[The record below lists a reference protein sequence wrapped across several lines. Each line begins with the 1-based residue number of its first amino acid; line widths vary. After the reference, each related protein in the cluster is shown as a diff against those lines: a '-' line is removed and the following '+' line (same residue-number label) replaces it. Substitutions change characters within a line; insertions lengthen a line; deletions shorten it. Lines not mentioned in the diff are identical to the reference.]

1 MTIFSHPIGNS
12 NVWHAALALEEA
24 GLLERVFTCIRWNPD
39 APLSSLVRGRLRAQL
54 ARRAFPAP
62 VRPKLDVSPWL
73 EWGRVLSTKLGL
85 ESLSRHEHGIFSVDG
100 VYRGLDQRVAR
111 AIRDGALPR
120 ARAVYSY
127 EDGARETFA
136 AAREKGLRCLY
147 DLPIGYWRAAQDIY
161 HDEAVRMPEW
171 MPTLDGIYDSSA
183 KLQKKER
190 ELLSADEVFVASRF
204 TASTLNRAP
213 GLKAPVHVVPYGAPT
228 PLPARE
234 RRADGPLK
242 VLFVG
247 TLTQRK
253 GLSYALDA
261 VDRLG
266 SRVEFTLVGS
276 RLRGECAPLDAALR
290 RHRWIP
296 TLPATEVLETMQQHD
311 VMLFP
316 SLFEGFGLVILEALA
331 CGLPIIATP
340 HTGGPD
346 VLTDGE
352 DGFIVPVRDV
362 EAMAEKLELLA
373 ASPQLRRD
381 MSEAA
386 RRKAAQLDWAGY
398 RARLAGIVRGS
409 LQPESLPA

>member
-73 EWGRVLSTKLGL
+73 EWGRVLSTKLGFD
-85 ESLSRHEHGIFSVDG
+85 SLSRHEHGIFSVDG
-100 VYRGLDQRVAR
+100 VYRGLDERVAR
-111 AIRDGALPR
+111 ALRSGAMPG
-120 ARAVYSY
+120 AKAVYSY
-127 EDGARETFA
+127 EDGARETFT
-136 AAREKGLRCLY
+136 AARERGLRCLY

-161 HDEAVRMPEW
+161 HDEAVREPEW

-190 ELLSADEVFVASRF
+190 ELLTADEVFVASRF
-204 TASTLNRAP
+204 TASTLQRAP
-213 GLKAPVHVVPYGAPT
+213 GFAAPVHVVPYGAPA
-228 PLPARE
+228 PLPE
-234 RRADGPLK
+234 QRRPDGPLR

-253 GLSYALDA
+253 GLSHALRA
-261 VDRLG
+261 VERLG
-266 SRVEFTLVGS
+266 RGIEFTLVGS

-296 TLPATEVLETMQQHD
+296 TLPAEEVLATMCQHD

-331 CGLPIIATP
+331 CGLPVITTP

-362 EAMAEKLELLA
+362 DAMADRLDRLATRRELC
-373 ASPQLRRD
+373 RE
-381 MSEAA
+381 MSAAA
-386 RRKAAQLDWAGY
+386 RRKAARLDWSVY
-398 RARLAGIVRGS
+398 RTGLAQAVRQCLAS
-409 LQPESLPA
+409 PPAAV

>member
-73 EWGRVLSTKLGL
+73 EWGRVLSTKLGF

-100 VYRGLDQRVAR
+100 VYRGLDLRVAR
-111 AIRDGALPR
+111 AIRDGTMPNAK
-120 ARAVYSY
+120 AVYSY

-136 AAREKGLRCLY
+136 AAHERGLRCLY

-161 HDEAVRMPEW
+161 HDEAVREPEW

-204 TASTLNRAP
+204 TASTLDRAP
-213 GLKAPVHVVPYGAPT
+213 GFRAPVHVVPYGAPS
-228 PLPARE
+228 PLPE
-234 RRADGPLK
+234 RRRPDGPLK

-253 GLSYALDA
+253 GLSYALAA

-266 SRVEFTLVGS
+266 PQVEFTLVGS

-296 TLPATEVLETMQQHD
+296 TLPAEEVLETMQQHD

-331 CGLPIIATP
+331 CGLPVIATP

-362 EAMAEKLELLA
+362 DAMAAKLELLA
-373 ASPQLRRD
+373 GNRALCRE
-381 MSEAA
+381 MSAAA
-386 RRKAAQLDWAGY
+386 RRKAASLDWSGY
-398 RARLAGIVRGS
+398 RARLAQIVGAS
-409 LQPESLPA
+409 LHPESLPA

>member
-1 MTIFSHPIGNS
+1 MTVFSHPIGNS

-24 GLLERVFTCIRWNPD
+24 GLLERVFTSIRWNPD
-39 APLSSLVRGRLRAQL
+39 APLSSLVRGRLRAL
-54 ARRAFPAP
+54 LSRRAFPAP

-73 EWGRVLSTKLGL
+73 EWGRMLSTKLGL
-85 ESLSRHEHGIFSVDG
+85 SALARHEHGIFSVDG
-100 VYRGLDQRVAR
+100 VYRGLDLRVAE
-111 AIRDGALPR
+111 AIRAGRMPQ
-120 ARAVYSY
+120 ARAVYCY

-136 AAREKGLRCLY
+136 AAHERGLRCLY

-161 HDEAVRMPEW
+161 HDEAVREPEW
-171 MPTLDGIYDSSA
+171 IPTLDGIYDSSA

-190 ELLSADEVFVASRF
+190 ELLTADEVFVASRF
-204 TASTLNRAP
+204 TASTLERAP
-213 GLKAPVHVVPYGAPT
+213 GFHRPVHVVPYGAPA
-228 PLPARE
+228 PLPE
-234 RRADGPLK
+234 VRRADGPLK

-253 GLSYALDA
+253 GLSHALRA
-261 VDRLG
+261 VERLG

-276 RLRGECAPLDAALR
+276 RLRGECPPLEAALR

-296 TLPATEVLETMQQHD
+296 TLPAEEVLATMQQHD

-331 CGLPIIATP
+331 CGLPVITTP

-362 EAMAEKLELLA
+362 EAMAAKLDRLATDRELCRA
-373 ASPQLRRD
+373 
-381 MSEAA
+381 MSAAA
-386 RRKAAQLDWAGY
+386 RRKAAQLDWSGY
-398 RARLAGIVRGS
+398 RRGLADCVRRVLEPAPS
-409 LQPESLPA
+409 LV